1 MVGHDA
7 WIRVRVPGNI
17 REFSKRI
24 LLTGVPSA
32 VYTLLQ
38 ILNTLDVSNL
48 CDFGHSGEHR
58 PVPLCGFNTPFADDK
73 WSGELACSNWSL
85 GILLGEFSIQVF
97 SAELSVFYLS
107 HCGNSFYTV
116 CIFLDTCTINI
127 FSVDGLSICSVLHV
141 FYWAEFLHFKWNS

>member
-7 WIRVRVPGNI
+7 WIRLRVPGNI

-48 CDFGHSGEHR
+48 CDFSHSGEHR
-58 PVPLCGFNTPFADDK
+58 AVLLCGFNMPFPDDK
-73 WSGELACSNWSL
+73 WSGELACSNWSFRYPL
-85 GILLGEFSIQVF
+85 GWIVYSSLCCWVICLLLTSLWEFFLYSLYILGHM
-97 SAELSVFYLS
+97 Y
-107 HCGNSFYTV
+107 YKY
-116 CIFLDTCTINI
+116 FLRRWA
-127 FSVDGLSICSVLHV
+127 ICSVLHV
-141 FYWAEFLHFKWNS
+141 FYWAEFLHFKLNS